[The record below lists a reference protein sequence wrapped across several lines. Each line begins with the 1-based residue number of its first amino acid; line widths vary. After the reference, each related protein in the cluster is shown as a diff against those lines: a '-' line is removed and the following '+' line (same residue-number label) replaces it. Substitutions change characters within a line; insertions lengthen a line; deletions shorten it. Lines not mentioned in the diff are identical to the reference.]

1 MIERAWRRRE
11 EVANEVSVPHA
22 GNAWEKGP
30 PLSAMYFALL
40 PGSCRVRP
48 VRIFFSSQVK
58 DSRLLFGR
66 EGGYLT
72 GGYFREEW
80 GGHERGRSY

>member
-1 MIERAWRRRE
+1 MRERRAPSLGYVFRAFARLM
-11 EVANEVSVPHA
+11 S
-22 GNAWEKGP
+22 
-30 PLSAMYFALL
+30 SAF
-40 PGSCRVRP
+40 RTDF
-48 VRIFFSSQVK
+48 FFSSQVK